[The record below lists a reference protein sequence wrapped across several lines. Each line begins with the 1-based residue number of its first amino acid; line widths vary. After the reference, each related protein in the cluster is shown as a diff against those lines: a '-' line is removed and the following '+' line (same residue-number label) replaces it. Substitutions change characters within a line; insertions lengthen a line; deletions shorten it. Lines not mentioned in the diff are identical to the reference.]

1 MDQSIPQSTTAP
13 RTNRADEAVAFL
25 VLAILI

>member
-1 MDQSIPQSTTAP
+1 MDQFIPQSTTAP
-13 RTNRADEAVAFL
+13 RTNRGDEAVAFL